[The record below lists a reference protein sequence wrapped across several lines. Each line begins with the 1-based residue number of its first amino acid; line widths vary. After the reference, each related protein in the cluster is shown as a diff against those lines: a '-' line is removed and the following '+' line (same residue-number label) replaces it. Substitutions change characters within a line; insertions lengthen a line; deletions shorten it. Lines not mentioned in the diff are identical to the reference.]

1 MDLEVTQTAK
11 KKLNEIPEDKIIQL
25 SFDKGSC
32 DIVNNV
38 YEMKVVERREPAS
51 YEKMINSE
59 NLEFIVDD
67 HFEETYDH
75 ELTIDFRDNFFIF
88 KNKNQTFNNRIGLRY
103 I

>member
-51 YEKMINSE
+51 YEKMINSG

>member
-38 YEMKVVERREPAS
+38 YEMKVVERREPES

-88 KNKNQTFNNRIGLRY
+88 KNKNQTFNNRIRLRY